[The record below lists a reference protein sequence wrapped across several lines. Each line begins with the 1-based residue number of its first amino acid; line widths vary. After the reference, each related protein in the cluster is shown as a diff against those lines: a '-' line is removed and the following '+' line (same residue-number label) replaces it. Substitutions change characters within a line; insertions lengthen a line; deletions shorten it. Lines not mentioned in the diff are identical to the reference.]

1 MIEVVPRPARK
12 RGALLFTAFEP
23 SGDDHASAVI
33 SELKRRDPDLPIF
46 AWGGPK
52 MQRAGAEVIERTGD
66 DAVMGVPGLAKVAEH
81 WRINK
86 RIDAF
91 LRENALTD
99 TPIVVHIPVDS
110 PAANTPI
117 CAISKKRGLKV
128 VHLVA
133 PQIWAWGRWRVHKL
147 RRLTDQVLCVLAF
160 EEEFFRRR
168 GVPAKFI
175 GHFLFDHEL
184 DTQSLDARVHTMGEG
199 HPRIAMMPGSRPNE
213 LDRHLPILL
222 DAFRSLRMSFPDAV
236 GVVAATNPQVA
247 ERLRREGTDLAGGW
261 PDGVSIV
268 TGDTD
273 AVVRWCDIALVKSGT
288 VTLQVAR
295 QGRPMVV
302 FYKKSSPLLFLVART
317 ILSTKYFSLPNVIA
331 HKRIVP
337 ELVPHFGGAAPI
349 VEIAQRLL
357 RDPGEAKAQTD
368 AVAEVLSKYHGM
380 NAAANAAD
388 EILRVAG
395 IQPASSSDLTRA
407 T

>member
-1 MIEVVPRPARK
+1 MKRP
-12 RGALLFTAFEP
+12 ALLFTAFEP

-33 SELKRRDPDLPIF
+33 AELKRRDPTLPIF

-52 MQRAGAEVIERTGD
+52 MQRAGAEIIERTGD
-66 DAVMGVPGLAKVAEH
+66 DAVMGVPGIAKIIEH
-81 WRINK
+81 WRINR
-86 RIDAF
+86 RIEAF
-91 LRENALTD
+91 LRENASSA
-99 TPIVVHIPVDS
+99 TPVAVHVPVDS

-117 CAISKKRGLKV
+117 CAIAKKLGKKV

-160 EEEFFRRR
+160 EEEFFRQRD
-168 GVPAKFI
+168 VPARFI

-184 DTQSLDARVHTMGEG
+184 DTQAMDARTYTMGQG
-199 HPRIAMMPGSRPNE
+199 QPRIALMPGSRPNE

-222 DAFRSLRMSFPDAV
+222 DAFTALKASFPDAV
-236 GVVAATNPQVA
+236 GVVAATTPQVA

-273 AVVRWCDIALVKSGT
+273 AVIRWCDLALVKSGT

-302 FYKKSSPLLFLVART
+302 FYKKSNPLLFLVART

-337 ELVPHFGGAAPI
+337 ELVPHYGGAEPI
-349 VEIAQRLL
+349 VQIAQRLL
-357 RDPGEAKAQTD
+357 REPSEAKAQTD
-368 AVAEVLSKYHGM
+368 AVAEVLSRYRGLH
-380 NAAANAAD
+380 AASNAAD

-395 IQPASSSDLTRA
+395 ISTPPPIGEPG
-407 T
+407 